1 VKVIARKLWEE
12 PAAFIG
18 LLTTILLAG
27 LNVIGDDDWGIDNL
41 IAVLAPLVS
50 SLGIRQ
56 VVSPAAGPRPEP
68 PPE

>member
-1 VKVIARKLWEE
+1 MKVIARKLWEE